1 MVGGVRGGAA
11 ITNKN
16 HDKIKEVSK
25 NIVQYLNMKEAGHY
39 LYGVGYLFC
48 QVIWFSLRIKMIKFL
63 SMVWLQVKNVYPS
76 LF

>member
-16 HDKIKEVSK
+16 HEKIKEVSK

-48 QVIWFSLRIKMIKFL
+48 QVIRFPLRIKMIKFYKF
-63 SMVWLQVKNVYPS
+63 SNTRIS
-76 LF
+76 